1 MVHWRDL
8 LKKCHDPKFQS
19 ALFCT
24 LGVIAHGKSI
34 ATHRLLMVD
43 VQHRHQEIHGEDR
56 RGRGLNGEEG
66 MRKRKVKRNEKKRTT
81 TQAQNHFWMLMKP
94 NLYENVDVLL

>member
-8 LKKCHDPKFQS
+8 VKKSHDPKFQS

-56 RGRGLNGEEG
+56 RGRGSNGEEG
-66 MRKRKVKRNEKKRTT
+66 MKKRR
-81 TQAQNHFWMLMKP
+81 AEEVNKYWPNVRGLIPDNHSAFFL
-94 NLYENVDVLL
+94 VVS

>member
-34 ATHRLLMVD
+34 ATHQLLMVD
-43 VQHRHQEIHGEDR
+43 VQHRHQE
-56 RGRGLNGEEG
+56 RGSP
-66 MRKRKVKRNEKKRTT
+66 RKRIEWRGGNE
-81 TQAQNHFWMLMKP
+81 
-94 NLYENVDVLL
+94 EEES

>member
-8 LKKCHDPKFQS
+8 IKISHNSKFRS
-19 ALFCT
+19 ALFCA

-43 VQHRHQEIHGEDR
+43 VQPRHQEIHGEDR
-56 RGRGLNGEEG
+56 RGRGLNGEER
-66 MRKRKVKRNEKKRTT
+66 MRKRRTEEVKS
-81 TQAQNHFWMLMKP
+81 
-94 NLYENVDVLL
+94 

>member
-34 ATHRLLMVD
+34 ATHQLLMVD

-56 RGRGLNGEEG
+56 HGRGLNGEEG
-66 MRKRKVKRNEKKRTT
+66 MKKRRAEEVNNNIGQKSGDRFQITT
-81 TQAQNHFWMLMKP
+81 
-94 NLYENVDVLL
+94 VLFF

>member
-8 LKKCHDPKFQS
+8 VKKSHDSKFQS

-34 ATHRLLMVD
+34 ATHQLLMVD

-56 RGRGLNGEEG
+56 HGRGLNGEEG
-66 MRKRKVKRNEKKRTT
+66 MKKRRAEEVNNNIGQKSGDRFQTT
-81 TQAQNHFWMLMKP
+81 T
-94 NLYENVDVLL
+94 VLFF

>member
-34 ATHRLLMVD
+34 ATHQLLMVD

-66 MRKRKVKRNEKKRTT
+66 MKKRRAEEVNNNIGQKSGDRFQTT
-81 TQAQNHFWMLMKP
+81 T
-94 NLYENVDVLL
+94 VLFFLVVS

>member
-8 LKKCHDPKFQS
+8 LKKCHDSKFQS

-34 ATHRLLMVD
+34 ATHQLLMVD

-56 RGRGLNGEEG
+56 HGRGLNGEEG
-66 MRKRKVKRNEKKRTT
+66 MKKRRAEEVNNDIGQKSGDRFQTT
-81 TQAQNHFWMLMKP
+81 T
-94 NLYENVDVLL
+94 VLFF

>member
-34 ATHRLLMVD
+34 ATHQLLMVD

-56 RGRGLNGEEG
+56 HGRGLNGEEG
-66 MRKRKVKRNEKKRTT
+66 MKKRRAEEVNNNIGQKSGDRFQTT
-81 TQAQNHFWMLMKP
+81 T
-94 NLYENVDVLL
+94 VLFF